1 MQKLPP
7 VDDTVILEGLIKYR
21 FVHHIRSTRLKCAK
35 DTLLAGCFVF
45 IPVDM
50 SLPIHLKRKDIC
62 LGYPC
67 CLLLVNHI
75 ATRID
80 DFQYLTLS
88 KKTISLIGTEIRT
101 EKGFSEMRLLSYSKC
116 YQLSYKLSC
125 EVFDLSVPLDSG
137 TNDYE
142 LTVFIVNA
150 PFVELLWLYHS

>member
-80 DFQYLTLS
+80 DYQYLTLS
-88 KKTISLIGTEIRT
+88 KKDDFAYRNRDKDRER
-101 EKGFSEMRLLSYSKC
+101 
-116 YQLSYKLSC
+116 
-125 EVFDLSVPLDSG
+125 VFRNETVILFKVLSV
-137 TNDYE
+137 E
-142 LTVFIVNA
+142 L
-150 PFVELLWLYHS
+150 